1 MEFRVNY
8 RGNQGFSLGPL
19 GFLIVAN
26 LIMWLA
32 TSIRPELFINLFGLS
47 GNSFLDQPWT
57 IVTNMF
63 IHAPFPSIW
72 HILGNMLTLYF
83 YGSYLINLVGE
94 KKFFI
99 VYFLGGLL
107 GNVAYLLM
115 ANPFSIAIGAS
126 GAVFAV
132 GGALAVLRPKMTV
145 FIIPFPIPL
154 PLWVVVIGG
163 FFIISPGIAW
173 QAHLG
178 GLVFGLAA
186 GYLFRSRTRLF
197 F

>member
-1 MEFRVNY
+1 MAFRVNY
-8 RGNQGFSLGPL
+8 RGSQGFSLGPL

-26 LIMWLA
+26 LIVFIA
-32 TSIRPELFINLFGLS
+32 TTFRPQLIFLLGLS
-47 GNSFLDQPWT
+47 AQDLFSQPWT

-63 IHAPFPSIW
+63 VHGGLG
-72 HILGNMLTLYF
+72 HIFANMLTLYF

-94 KKFFI
+94 KKFFA

-107 GNVAYLLM
+107 GNVAFLLL
-115 ANPFSIAIGAS
+115 APSFAIAIGAS

-132 GGALAVLRPKMTV
+132 GGALTVLRPKMTV
-145 FIIPFPIPL
+145 YIFPLPVPL

-163 FFIISPGIAW
+163 FFIMTSPGIAW

-178 GLVFGLAA
+178 GLVLGLAA
-186 GYLFRSRTRLF
+186 GYLFRKGTSRLYY
-197 F
+197 